1 MATAFNGQYDVED
14 NGMFASHLEA
24 LELLGILH
32 NICIEKGYK
41 YSLAGG
47 ALTLYVEKQ
56 PFSIA
61 EPGISLIMDY
71 EIYCKL
77 VEDVK
82 RYVEL
87 NDSYVFVNY
96 ENANQYDN
104 LCFWFAKKNR
114 VNLPMGRK
122 QDEIYYYTRVT
133 VMPVFFV
140 TNHFV
145 KRTKAYK
152 AASKTMTCLR
162 SRKLAPQMPIFRKIR
177 FARRR
182 MLSRYYRRHRDEVS
196 IVSLERRLGGW
207 HGDYKK
213 GFYIGN
219 PLVKRHELD
228 EVELVK
234 FEGQPCYVSK
244 YAVDMVDRYSKKFK
258 EGITKYRKADL
269 LLKGGETLRRLQYVQ
284 LDLLKEFD
292 CVCRK
297 YGLRYNIA
305 FGTLLGA
312 VRHGGFIPWDD
323 DIDVI
328 MPIEDYLKL
337 DKIIEE
343 EIDTDKYFLRTMETE
358 PDNNLTFKR
367 LVRKGTVYASPGR
380 EHMKAQYAICMDII
394 PVFHQSNNRCY
405 HWFQTKMCRFYR
417 RATWAHA
424 GADSIKKSLRRAW
437 YMQVRKRGNKKNYQ
451 LFMKWAMAPSRTN
464 QFYSYFHAPVRSP
477 YKVYFLS
484 EEAFDNTIEIEF
496 EGCKFYAPGN
506 PQSALEY
513 LYGGDYML
521 YPKSISGRKPDH
533 LVVVELGDLYSYDK

>member
-77 VEDVK
+77 AEDVK

-114 VNLPMGRK
+114 VNLPIERK

-152 AASKTMTCLR
+152 TASKTLNRLHARGLT
-162 SRKLAPQMPIFRKIR
+162 PQAPIFRRIR
-177 FARRR
+177 FAKKR
-182 MLSRYYRRHRDEVS
+182 MLSRYYRKQRDGVS
-196 IVSLERRLGGW
+196 IMDLERQLGQM

-219 PLVKRHELD
+219 PLVKRCELE
-228 EVELVK
+228 EVELVT
-234 FEGQPCYVSK
+234 FEGCPCYVSK
-244 YAVDMVDRYSKKFK
+244 YAIDMVDRYSKKFK
-258 EGITKYRKADL
+258 ERITKYRKADL
-269 LLKGGETLRRLQYVQ
+269 LLKGGETLRRVQCIQ

-292 CVCRK
+292 AACRK
-297 YGLRYNIA
+297 HGLRYNIA

-323 DIDVI
+323 DIDVL

-337 DKIIEE
+337 DKAIQEE
-343 EIDTDKYFLRTMETE
+343 VDSDKYFLRTIDSE
-358 PDNNLTFKR
+358 PDNNLTYKR

-380 EHMKAQYAICMDII
+380 EHMKAQYAVCMDII
-394 PVFHQSNNRCY
+394 PVFHQSDSRLY
-405 HWFQTKMCRFYR
+405 HWLQTKMCRFYR

-424 GADSIKKSLRRAW
+424 GADSIKQPLRRAW
-437 YMQVRKRGNKKNYQ
+437 YMHVRKKGNKKNYQ
-451 LFMKWAMAPSRTN
+451 LFMKWATSSSSTN
-464 QFYSYFHAPVRSP
+464 KFYSYYHAPVRSP
-477 YKVYFLS
+477 YRAYFLS
-484 EEAFDNTIEIEF
+484 EEAFDDMIEIEF
-496 EGCKFYAPGN
+496 EGCRFFAPKDCDKAM
-506 PQSALEY
+506 SY
-513 LYGGDYML
+513 VYGEDYML
-521 YPKSISGRKPDH
+521 YPSRLSGRKPEH
-533 LVVVELGDLYSYDK
+533 LVVVEIGDLYSYD